1 MIDLYPSVAARLLS
15 LPAAKQARIEERI
28 REEGLDRDR
37 ASRYVDACCWR
48 WRLAE
53 AEAREA
59 RAARAA
65 REQARIVEDA
75 RWNEL
80 HADAI
85 EELSA
90 LLRKDGQFAHLYRAA
105 LASITTGLYEWAP
118 PFAAQEGIT
127 EANAYQRKRRGML
140 RLLRERPEL
149 GEVFQRWEE
158 K

>member
-59 RAARAA
+59 RAAR
-65 REQARIVEDA
+65 EQARIVEDA
-75 RWNEL
+75 RWDQL
-80 HADAI
+80 HAEAI
-85 EELSA
+85 EELA
-90 LLRKDGQFAHLYRAA
+90 WLVRHDGQFAHLYRAA
-105 LASITTGLYEWAP
+105 LASITTGAYEWAP
-118 PFAAQEGIT
+118 AFARAKAIT